1 MRSLAALF
9 DRGTPDLVDTD
20 GLPAAAVVEMEYLA
34 GRSPRRTTPPSAA
47 AADLHWGVHAR
58 ALVIA
63 GDGHGAQRVIRAGT
77 AEPPTDLTSPGA
89 VQGLAAATWAVSR
102 VGPASAA
109 EVLRAR
115 VDSLPDGFV
124 LDGELPLAPKAQLIG
139 LLLAAQG
146 ELDGA
151 RAELDAAVRT
161 GDARSP
167 LWGAIARVEL
177 ARVLRC
183 AQLVDG
189 GATWDEVSAPLHAA
203 CTFFSASGCRHLERT
218 ARALLDAPESGALT
232 APALGWFVEGA
243 RWTVGLGVQAP
254 VQVEAT
260 KGLLALRHLIEH
272 RDRTVPSVELS
283 AVLDGA
289 APRAGADG
297 ASHDDLF
304 DERSRTRVSK
314 LLRRTID
321 RITQVHPLLGAHLAA
336 RVETGY
342 GCRYVAES
350 EVHWRW

>member
-1 MRSLAALF
+1 MRSLAAVF

-34 GRSPRRTTPPSAA
+34 GRAPRRTLPSSAP

-58 ALVIA
+58 ALVVA
-63 GDGHGAQRVIRAGT
+63 GEAHGAQQIIRAAT
-77 AEPPTDLTSPGA
+77 SAPPVDLTSPGA
-89 VQGLAAATWAVSR
+89 VQGLAAATWAISR
-102 VGPASAA
+102 VGPSSAA
-109 EVLRAR
+109 EVLRVG

-124 LDGELPLAPKAQLIG
+124 LDGELPLAPKAQLVG

-146 ELDGA
+146 DLDGA

-183 AQLVDG
+183 AQVVDG
-189 GATWDEVSAPLHAA
+189 RATADEVSAPLHAA
-203 CTFFSASGCRHLERT
+203 CTFFVASGCRHLERT
-218 ARALLDAPESGALT
+218 ARALLDAPAPDALT
-232 APALGWFVEGA
+232 APSLGWFVEGA

-254 VQVEAT
+254 VQIEAT

-272 RDRTVPSVELS
+272 RDRTVPSIELS
-283 AVLDGA
+283 HVLDGA
-289 APRAGADG
+289 APRPGVDAG
-297 ASHDDLF
+297 SPDDLF
-304 DERSRTRVSK
+304 DERSRTRVTK

-342 GCRYVAES
+342 GCRYGAQS

>member
-1 MRSLAALF
+1 MRSLAAVF

-34 GRSPRRTTPPSAA
+34 GRAPGRTAPSSAG
-47 AADLHWGVHAR
+47 AADLHWGLRAR
-58 ALVIA
+58 ALVVA
-63 GDGHGAQRVIRAGT
+63 GDGAGARRVIRAGT
-77 AEPPTDLTSPGA
+77 AEPPSERTSPGA

-102 VGPASAA
+102 VGPSSAP
-109 EVLRAR
+109 EVLRAQ
-115 VDSLPDGFV
+115 VDSLPEGFV
-124 LDGELPLAPKAQLIG
+124 LDGELPLAPRSQLVG

-146 ELDGA
+146 DLAGA
-151 RAELDAAVRT
+151 RSELDAAVRT

-183 AQLVDG
+183 AQVVDG
-189 GATWDEVSAPLHAA
+189 GATGDEVSAPLHAA
-203 CTFFSASGCRHLERT
+203 CTFFSATGCRHLERT
-218 ARALLDAPESGALT
+218 ARGLLEAPASGALT
-232 APALGWFVEGA
+232 APALGWFVGGA

-254 VQVEAT
+254 VQVDAT

-283 AVLDGA
+283 DVLDGA
-289 APRAGADG
+289 APRTAVDG
-297 ASHDDLF
+297 VSHDGLF

-321 RITQVHPLLGAHLAA
+321 RITQVHPLLGCHLAA
-336 RVETGY
+336 RIETGY
-342 GCRYVAES
+342 GCRYAAETG
-350 EVHWRW
+350 VHWRL